1 MAERRKVVL
10 TKLANEQ
17 ITDIHQAL
25 LKLGE
30 KEEAEILMD
39 DFLDTVFGD
48 IPAFPEQFPICE
60 GIKTQSNDYRI
71 ANLVGH
77 FRVIFQIMKD
87 RVLILLILHESEL
100 PE

>member
-1 MAERRKVVL
+1 MAEKRKVVL
-10 TKLANEQ
+10 TKLANEH
-17 ITDIHQAL
+17 ITHIYQAL
-25 LKLGE
+25 LEIDSG
-30 KEEAEILMD
+30 EAEALMD

-71 ANLVGH
+71 AHLIGH
-77 FRVIFQIMKD
+77 FRVIFQILKD

-100 PE
+100 PF